1 MIILNLNIIMS
12 TELFAQA
19 KLTIDSLGESIELLD
34 NQIARLT
41 AFDQKIS
48 DLDSFTQDEKEK
60 VSRLLSDS
68 IARRTSK
75 IEDMQNK
82 MKIYEQEVLTI
93 QKHIE
98 ERTSVLEDED
108 VNSILEE
115 NEELMDLMVGNQ
127 AALTLKLQS
136 SSQRLQVDVD

>member
-1 MIILNLNIIMS
+1 MITLNLNIIMS

>member
-1 MIILNLNIIMS
+1 MS